1 MRHFT
6 DVLRD
11 HRGGKLVDHLSHKLD
26 EVIQAVRKTGK
37 SGEITLKL
45 KLVPTKGEDDQFDVI
60 PNCKVSLP
68 EPDLAKAVF
77 FVSDEGD
84 LLRSNPNQPG
94 LFQGAAERGELGDK
108 PNAAGIK
115 PV

>member
-11 HRGGKLVDHLSHKLD
+11 HRGGKLVEHLSGKLD
-26 EVIQAVRKTGK
+26 EVVQAVRKTGK
-37 SGEITLKL
+37 SGEFVLKL
-45 KLVPTKGEDDQFDVI
+45 KISPTKGEEDLVDVV
-60 PNCKVSLP
+60 PNCKVTLP
-68 EPDLAKAVF
+68 EPDLAKALF
-77 FVSDEGD
+77 FVSEEGD
-84 LLRSNPNQPG
+84 LLRSNPNAPG
-94 LFQGAAERGELGDK
+94 LFQAQAERGELGDR

>member
-6 DVLRD
+6 DILRE
-11 HRGGKLVDHLSHKLD
+11 HRGGKLVDHLSEKLD
-26 EVIQAVRKTGK
+26 SVVQAVRKTGK
-37 SGEITLKL
+37 AGEFTLKL
-45 KLVPTKGEDDQFDVI
+45 KVVPSKGEEDMFEVI
-60 PNCKVSLP
+60 PNCKVALP
-68 EPDLAKAVF
+68 EPDLAKALF

-84 LLRSNPNQPG
+84 LLRSNPNAPG
-94 LFQGAAERGELGDK
+94 LFQDAAAKGELGDR

>member
-11 HRGGKLVDHLSHKLD
+11 HRGGKLVDHLSGKLN
-26 EVIQAVRKTGK
+26 EVVQAVRKTGK
-37 SGEITLKL
+37 AGELTLKL
-45 KLVPTKGEDDQFDVI
+45 KILPSKGEDDMFDVI
-60 PNCKVSLP
+60 PNCKVALP
-68 EPDLAKAVF
+68 EPDLAKALF
-77 FVSDEGD
+77 FVSDDGD
-84 LLRSNPNQPG
+84 LLRSNPNAPG
-94 LFQGAAERGELGDK
+94 LFQDAAEKGNLGDR